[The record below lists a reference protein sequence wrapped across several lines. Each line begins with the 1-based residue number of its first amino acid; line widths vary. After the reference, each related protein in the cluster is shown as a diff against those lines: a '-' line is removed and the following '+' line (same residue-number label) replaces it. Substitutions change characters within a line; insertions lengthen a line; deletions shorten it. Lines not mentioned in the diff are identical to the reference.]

1 MNVITGAP
9 MPMGGMPMN
18 NPMMPRQPMNTL
30 PSPMPVPPMVPPQ
43 AAGTFAVSADRR
55 KRFGDSLENMLS
67 RPPMVA
73 SDQMAGMNV
82 FTGQMMNTAARPPVV
97 QMRNGGIVR
106 NMRRG
111 GTSMADYSGA
121 SFAAAQSAASK
132 RNPGRTGAMTHSQ
145 LMDKIRGGS
154 LTNRNNRNNK
164 PKPAPVAVT
173 RDDDYTPTSAELNE
187 QMKDMAAIGMPD
199 LRQDQSNVQMPM
211 FPDLADRTRDKL
223 ADYSAFQAFT
233 NKYGTQGTSD
243 DRATILA
250 PGTGGLRSPSSPSS
264 PAPVV
269 NNTPP
274 PDITGSFASP
284 SVYSPQP
291 SNQSVGSSYFADL
304 GIGSLPAAPNVFL
317 PDELITESFNSA
329 NVTPISLP
337 DELITQPFENSGFNV
352 DLNSGVGSGQGD
364 SNTIPSGG
372 QTGTE
377 DTSEDPRTIGEHIEN
392 FTTQLAEMPG
402 NIASDF
408 QMALDAG
415 LVNAFLGGYPAMEKR
430 LASLLNEDGTRKY
443 SDAQIKDYIFRTKRT
458 QENNKKVKEKRSG
471 SFTRDGGER
480 NVVDPCPPGFTLDPV
495 SRICVPIEEA
505 QGAEEE
511 GSSLDLNRSRD
522 SEFNELDDI
531 MKRIVRPIGNPVA
544 MQDGGSV
551 GLNRAADNFLAAMGA

>member
-1 MNVITGAP
+1 
-9 MPMGGMPMN
+9 
-18 NPMMPRQPMNTL
+18 
-30 PSPMPVPPMVPPQ
+30 
-43 AAGTFAVSADRR
+43 
-55 KRFGDSLENMLS
+55 
-67 RPPMVA
+67 
-73 SDQMAGMNV
+73 
-82 FTGQMMNTAARPPVV
+82 
-97 QMRNGGIVR
+97 
-106 NMRRG
+106 
-111 GTSMADYSGA
+111 
-121 SFAAAQSAASK
+121 
-132 RNPGRTGAMTHSQ
+132 
-145 LMDKIRGGS
+145 
-154 LTNRNNRNNK
+154 NRNNK

-269 NNTPP
+269 NNIPP

-304 GIGSLPAAPNVFL
+304 GVGSLPAAPVDDSSYFGDL
-317 PDELITESFNSA
+317 SSPQATSFTSSPDSGEVDGINLGIGEELTKPKA
-329 NVTPISLP
+329 RP
-337 DELITQPFENSGFNV
+337 DF
-352 DLNSGVGSGQGD
+352 
-364 SNTIPSGG
+364 GG
-372 QTGTE
+372 QDDTE

-443 SDAQIKDYIFRTKRT
+443 SDAQIKDYIFRTKKT
-458 QENNKKVKEKRSG
+458 QEDNKKVKEKRSG
-471 SFTRDGGER
+471 SFTRDGGRR

-505 QGAEEE
+505 QGA
-511 GSSLDLNRSRD
+511 
-522 SEFNELDDI
+522 
-531 MKRIVRPIGNPVA
+531 
-544 MQDGGSV
+544 
-551 GLNRAADNFLAAMGA
+551 